1 MPRALVLTA
10 LTVAL
15 VACGESRQEIYMQGM
30 KLEGEA
36 ERGPCKLLY
45 DKEAGANLLSGDQ
58 VQQCL
63 HVQTEAMALYDRAA
77 ALGLKD
83 ADFVQ
88 THTQARARIERLE
101 GMLKTLRALERPD
114 LEPPAPAAKKE

>member
-1 MPRALVLTA
+1 MRRALVLTVLTA
-10 LTVAL
+10 LTA
-15 VACGESRQEIYMQGM
+15 ACGENRQELYMQGM
-30 KLEGEA
+30 KHEGEA

-45 DKEAGANLLSGDQ
+45 DKDAGANLLSGDQ

-63 HVQTEAMALYDRAA
+63 HMQGEAMALYERAA

-101 GMLKTLRALERPD
+101 GMLKTLRMLERPD
-114 LEPPAPAAKKE
+114 LEPPPPAK